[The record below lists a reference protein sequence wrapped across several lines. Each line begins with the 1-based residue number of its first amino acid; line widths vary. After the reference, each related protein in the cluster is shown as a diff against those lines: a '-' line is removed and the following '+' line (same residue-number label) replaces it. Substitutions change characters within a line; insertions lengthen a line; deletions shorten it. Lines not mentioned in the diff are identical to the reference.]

1 MADPTRTANMT
12 NTAHVPR
19 ESTRPELASDD
30 AHDLI
35 PSWLAS
41 IIPALE
47 ATKNEPDP
55 LVHVKLFTPDA
66 GWMWYITEYDDAKRL
81 AYGFV
86 RCQDLEMRYIS
97 LRELSALRGP
107 KGLLIERDLFWQATP
122 LSRIRRGQVR

>member
-1 MADPTRTANMT
+1 MAHSTRTT
-12 NTAHVPR
+12 NTTNTTNIPR
-19 ESTRPELASDD
+19 EHTRPELASDD

-35 PSWLAS
+35 PPWLAS

-47 ATKNEPDP
+47 ATKIEPDP

-86 RCQDLEMRYIS
+86 RCQNPEMRYIS

-122 LSRIRRGQVR
+122 LSRIRRGEVR